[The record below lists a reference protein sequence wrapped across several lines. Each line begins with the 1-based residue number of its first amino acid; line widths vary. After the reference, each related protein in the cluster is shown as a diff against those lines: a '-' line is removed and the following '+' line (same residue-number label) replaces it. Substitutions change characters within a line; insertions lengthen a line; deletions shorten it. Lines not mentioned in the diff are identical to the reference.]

1 MATRKRLFEDYDNLA
16 YARSPSTAAKL
27 HGGLTELHVLP
38 MKDRK
43 YFEGRIADDQTSMR
57 LVGFDTLQ
65 QQEFAVN
72 REKNE
77 PVALQ
82 NCQIQK
88 LHYGDKM
95 KVMVNRSTKV
105 ASVSL

>member
-27 HGGLTELHVLP
+27 HNGLTELSP

-43 YFEGRIADDQTSMR
+43 YFEGRIADDYTSIR
-57 LVGFDTLQ
+57 LVSFDTLQ

-88 LHYGDKM
+88 LHYGDEM
-95 KVMVNRSTKV
+95 EAMVNWSTKV
-105 ASVSL
+105 TSVSL

>member
-1 MATRKRLFEDYDNLA
+1 MAMRKRLFEDYDNLA

-27 HGGLTELHVLP
+27 HNGLTELSP

-43 YFEGRIADDQTSMR
+43 YFEGRIADNQTSMC
-57 LVGFDTLQ
+57 LVGFDALQ

-72 REKNE
+72 CEKNE

-95 KVMVNRSTKV
+95 KVMVNRLTKV
-105 ASVSL
+105 TSVSL